1 MMNDKTGIRF
11 TLRLIV
17 AAYLI
22 YVGVQQFRSYS
33 SSDNPTLL
41 FVFGVI
47 FVAVG
52 AFYAFYAFKSF
63 RKDDQG
69 KDDK

>member
-1 MMNDKTGIRF
+1 MMNGKTGVRF

-22 YVGVQQFRSYS
+22 YVGVQQFRSSS

-69 KDDK
+69 KGDQ